1 MKRKYIVIGIAAIGA
16 ISLAALNYGYE
27 IAYGKSPKDL
37 CSNLK
42 DFIYTDSIRDV
53 ETKFSMQDFVEMMQW
68 QMDKSAPNES
78 TKVTCVKL
86 SEENGKATYSISAG
100 KISKV
105 FVFGVRES
113 KHSSAFNKKYAAAL
127 IKLKD
132 DDGRYIENGLY
143 LTKMLD
149 WIPEQMDD
157 YLRLKKSVE
166 EIDNSK

>member
-1 MKRKYIVIGIAAIGA
+1 MKGKHIAIGIATIGA
-16 ISLAALNYGYE
+16 VSLAALNYGYE
-27 IAYGKSPKDL
+27 IAYGKSPKDM
-37 CSNLK
+37 CGNLK

-68 QMDKSAPNES
+68 QMDKSAPNENA
-78 TKVTCVKL
+78 KVTCVKL

-105 FVFGVRES
+105 FIFGARES

-149 WIPEQMDD
+149 WIPAQMDD